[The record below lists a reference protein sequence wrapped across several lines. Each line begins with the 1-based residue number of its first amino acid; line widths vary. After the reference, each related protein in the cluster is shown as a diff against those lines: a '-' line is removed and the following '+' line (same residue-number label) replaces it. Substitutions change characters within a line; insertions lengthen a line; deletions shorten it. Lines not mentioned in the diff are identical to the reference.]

1 MLLAIFAKKN
11 RQMDYAIV
19 ISGTI
24 GSWWN
29 GCSADF
35 VRYTLN
41 KNKGKDVH
49 VGFCSLGGYVKDGLE
64 MYQAFKDH
72 GRVHAHAFGMNASIS
87 TIAMLGCNTI
97 DIVKGSFFLIH
108 NVSTFI
114 NKYEQANKEQLDDM
128 IKKLQSERAEL
139 KTFDDVLAQMYADK
153 TGKSTDECLAQM
165 KKGNWLTAQQ
175 AVDFGLVDS
184 IREDKAA
191 EDAAAE
197 FSNQFINS
205 YTYSNQFKDA
215 GIPPLQ
221 TEDDSKKL
229 AAVIDGEGNPTQS
242 FLQKTWQGLQSLFH
256 NPHADNSYTKMIKIF
271 NAVASLLDAKDGF
284 ETQTDGCISLTQDQM
299 KKINDRL
306 EELERTNNENGKAMK
321 ASADALKKLKD
332 DLKKAQDESKEKDDQ
347 IAALKG
353 GAGDNTDEKPM
364 QGEDSVT
371 AQDLYN
377 MIADV

>member
-284 ETQTDGCISLTQDQM
+284 ETQTDGCISLSQDQM

-306 EELERTNNENGKAMK
+306 EELERNEKENGKALK
-321 ASADALKKLKD
+321 ASAEALKKLKD
-332 DLKKAQDESKEKDDQ
+332 DLKKAQDESKEKDGQ

-353 GAGDNTDEKPM
+353 GAGDKTDEKPM
-364 QGEDSVT
+364 QGEESVT

>member
-108 NVSTFI
+108 NVSAFI